1 MSTHDGTDAC
11 FEANGDPTGDGI
23 IDHLRR
29 QINAL
34 EMRDMEMTLQLAPNA
49 SMLDKERISAYN
61 EWRRGKKAEQKAL
74 RRQRDSAKQEL
85 ARRIRER
92 RRQAHEQTAGQPQR
106 DKPPVEEGVFLKE
119 FSARINA
126 HFVAL
131 AREQMNREQ
140 FAKCWEWATEQASKE
155 GMIDE

>member
-1 MSTHDGTDAC
+1 MSTHDGTGY
-11 FEANGDPTGDGI
+11 FEANSDPAGDEI
-23 IDHLRR
+23 IEHLQK

-92 RRQAHEQTAGQPQR
+92 RRQAHEQTASRSHQSKAP
-106 DKPPVEEGVFLKE
+106 EEQ
-119 FSARINA
+119 SAMLQAFAARVNY
-126 HFVAL
+126 HFVDL
-131 AREQMNREQ
+131 ARKQMQPDQ
-140 FAKCWEWATEQASKE
+140 FATAWDWAVAQANAK
-155 GMIDE
+155 INDDQ